1 MPARKGDSAV
11 SLAPFEK
18 ARLSVTGVLRRPA
31 WWAAAGLCL
40 WLILTAA
47 AQHADA
53 NYDLRNYH
61 FYGPFALLHGRMGFD
76 IAPAQL
82 QGFYPPT
89 LDLPFYVLSRLV
101 HRVWLMNAVLALPH
115 CLAVVLAFLIARR
128 LLGAR
133 DLAATALAALV
144 TLIGATGAGML
155 PTLATTMSDALPVA
169 CILGAVLTLMTD
181 QAWAGRRVVLAGLL
195 CGAAAGLKLTEIG
208 AGVAVGSAIVLAG
221 GGTLT
226 VRLRRGIIYAAGALL
241 GAAALG
247 GWWWWRI
254 YALTGDPVFPHF
266 NAVFHSALIPPIDIT
281 DTRFLPKTWLESAI
295 YPLFWAADRF
305 SGVSELPVRDPRIAI
320 AAIGC
325 VFIAIRLWRH
335 PARTPFMLV
344 VFFAVT
350 YALWER
356 QFSIFRYLSALE
368 LLSGAMMLCAVLPLL
383 ITQRGRVLAFF
394 GFAIVFAMLRAI
406 TIYPDW
412 GHVDGAMPPAVK
424 LPAMAGNS
432 LVLLLDQS
440 PMAYVAPFAPRS
452 VRFVGANNNLIHLN
466 RSEPLQQRV
475 QHVLNSQKGE
485 IWGMEIPFAW
495 PGTADETLAFYGLRR
510 DGCTQVRRTWITMPF
525 AYAG

>member
-1 MPARKGDSAV
+1 
-11 SLAPFEK
+11 
-18 ARLSVTGVLRRPA
+18 
-31 WWAAAGLCL
+31 
-40 WLILTAA
+40 
-47 AQHADA
+47 
-53 NYDLRNYH
+53 
-61 FYGPFALLHGRMGFD
+61 
-76 IAPAQL
+76 
-82 QGFYPPT
+82 
-89 LDLPFYVLSRLV
+89 
-101 HRVWLMNAVLALPH
+101 
-115 CLAVVLAFLIARR
+115 
-128 LLGAR
+128 
-133 DLAATALAALV
+133 
-144 TLIGATGAGML
+144 
-155 PTLATTMSDALPVA
+155 
-169 CILGAVLTLMTD
+169 
-181 QAWAGRRVVLAGLL
+181 
-195 CGAAAGLKLTEIG
+195 
-208 AGVAVGSAIVLAG
+208 
-221 GGTLT
+221 
-226 VRLRRGIIYAAGALL
+226 
-241 GAAALG
+241 
-247 GWWWWRI
+247 
-254 YALTGDPVFPHF
+254 
-266 NAVFHSALIPPIDIT
+266 
-281 DTRFLPKTWLESAI
+281 
-295 YPLFWAADRF
+295 
-305 SGVSELPVRDPRIAI
+305 
-320 AAIGC
+320 
-325 VFIAIRLWRH
+325 
-335 PARTPFMLV
+335 

-510 DGCTQVRRTWITMPF
+510 DGCTQVQSNLDNNAIRLCRLKRVTPG
-525 AYAG
+525 AGLK